1 MGTFWQDFRY
11 AVRMLAKKPS
21 FTAVAILSLTLG
33 IGANTT
39 IFTLVK
45 AVFLQS
51 VPIKDPANVVAI
63 FSTQQSK
70 GTAQLQ
76 FLPLSR
82 PNAEDYREMNNVFSA
97 STVIMFY
104 RNNAH
109 GFR

>member
-1 MGTFWQDFRY
+1 MGTFLQDFRY
-11 AVRMLAKKPS
+11 AVRMLMKKLS

-51 VPIKDPANVVAI
+51 VPIKDPANVVSV

-70 GTAQLQ
+70 GITQLQ
-76 FLPLSR
+76 CFPLSR
-82 PNAEDYREMNNVFSA
+82 PNA
-97 STVIMFY
+97 
-104 RNNAH
+104 
-109 GFR
+109 